1 MALPPL
7 ELPPIERVA
16 LLPGGPFA
24 LWKRWA
30 EIEHCDETGEKP
42 FYAQG
47 AKWTSEGRGVRA
59 AVHAGQSCR
68 PLRCIGRPGVTAPRM
83 APWWEATYNP
93 QWLEVAGV
101 VWPRVT
107 SKSDS
112 LVTRSGL
119 PLGDTGVKE
128 RTMHEV
134 AVSLTCLMMIVA
146 PCVVAFAGRMQA
158 EELE

>member
-59 AVHAGQSCR
+59 AVHARQSCR
-68 PLRCIGRPGVTAPRM
+68 PLRLHRPPRGNGTSYGALVGGDVQPAVAGGSRGGM
-83 APWWEATYNP
+83 APGN
-93 QWLEVAGV
+93 LE
-101 VWPRVT
+101 
-107 SKSDS
+107 
-112 LVTRSGL
+112 
-119 PLGDTGVKE
+119 E
-128 RTMHEV
+128 R
-134 AVSLTCLMMIVA
+134 
-146 PCVVAFAGRMQA
+146 
-158 EELE
+158 